1 MTAMNAMAGA
11 HPARPKPPKLPKKN
25 KGKLLVAQLLLTPAV
40 AMLLIWMIVP
50 LVMTLWNSM
59 LNYNLLSADTQSFA
73 WFNNYKYLV
82 KDADFWV
89 SIVNSVLMIGSVLLM
104 SVVVGSLLAWLYD
117 QDFRGRNIARLL
129 VIAPFFVMPT
139 VSALLWKNM
148 MFHPVYGLF
157 GALAHALGVPPI
169 DWFKDY
175 PMISVIIILWWQWM
189 PFAFLILLTAIQ
201 SVDSEQKE
209 AAKIDGAKPW
219 HIFWFIIL
227 PHLKRAISVVVM
239 IEAIFLLS
247 AFAEIHITTGGGPG
261 NATTNLTYFVYLRGI
276 SQFDIGLA
284 SAGGVI
290 AVILANIISFFLI
303 RTASKNLQA

>member
-1 MTAMNAMAGA
+1 MTTVITRPIKGA
-11 HPARPKPPKLPKKN
+11 KK
-25 KGKLLVAQLLLTPAV
+25 KSDVRLLTAQLLLTPAV
-40 AMLLIWMIVP
+40 AMLLVWMVVP
-50 LVMTLWNSM
+50 LFMTLYNSM
-59 LNYNLLSADTQSFA
+59 LNYSLLSPDAINFT
-73 WFNNYKYLV
+73 WFNNYKDLYQ
-82 KDADFWV
+82 DPAFWV
-89 SIVNSVLMIGSVLLM
+89 SILNSVIMIGTVLIL
-104 SVVVGSLLAWLYD
+104 SIVFGTLLAWLYD
-117 QDFRGRNIARLL
+117 QDFKGCNVARLL

-148 MFHPVYGLF
+148 ILHPVYGLF
-157 GALAHALGVPPI
+157 AAVSTFFGLPAV
-169 DWFKDY
+169 DWFRDY
-175 PMISVIIILWWQWM
+175 PMLSIIMIMTWEWM
-189 PFAFLILLTAIQ
+189 PFAFLILLTSIQ

-219 HIFWFIIL
+219 HIFVYIIL
-227 PHLKRAISVVVM
+227 PHLKRSISVVVM

-247 AFAEIHITTGGGPG
+247 AFAEIHITTAGGPG

-276 SQFDIGLA
+276 AQFDIGLA

>member
-1 MTAMNAMAGA
+1 MSTVTAT
-11 HPARPKPPKLPKKN
+11 PALRKKSN
-25 KGKLLVAQLLLTPAV
+25 GKLLIAQLLLTPAV
-40 AMLLIWMIVP
+40 AMLFVWMIVP
-50 LVMTLWNSM
+50 LVMTLWNSL
-59 LNYNLLSADTQSFA
+59 LNYNLLSADTKSFA
-73 WFNNYKYLV
+73 WFTNYKYLIS
-82 KDADFWV
+82 DADFWV
-89 SIVNSVLMIGSVLLM
+89 SIWNSVLMIGTVLVM

-117 QDFRGRNIARLL
+117 QDFKGRNVARLF

-148 MFHPVYGLF
+148 MFNPVNGI
-157 GALAHALGVPPI
+157 LAAAMHGMGMEPI

-175 PMISVIIILWWQWM
+175 PMLSVIIILWWQWM

-209 AAKIDGAKPW
+209 AAKIDGAKAR

-227 PHLKRAISVVVM
+227 PHLQRAISVVIM

-261 NATTNLTYFVYLRGI
+261 NSTTNLTYFVFLRGI
-276 SQFDIGLA
+276 GQFDIGLA

-290 AVILANIISFFLI
+290 AVILANIVSFFLI

>member
-1 MTAMNAMAGA
+1 MSTVTAT
-11 HPARPKPPKLPKKN
+11 PALRKKSN
-25 KGKLLVAQLLLTPAV
+25 GKLLIAQLLLTPAV
-40 AMLLIWMIVP
+40 AMLFVWMIVP
-50 LVMTLWNSM
+50 LVMTLWNSL
-59 LNYNLLSADTQSFA
+59 LNYNLLSADTKSFA
-73 WFNNYKYLV
+73 WFTNYKYLIS
-82 KDADFWV
+82 DADFWV
-89 SIVNSVLMIGSVLLM
+89 SIWNSVLMIGTVLVM

-117 QDFRGRNIARLL
+117 QDFKGRNVARLF

-148 MFHPVYGLF
+148 MFNPVNGI
-157 GALAHALGVPPI
+157 LAAAMHGMGMEPI

-175 PMISVIIILWWQWM
+175 PMLSVIIILWWQWM

-209 AAKIDGAKPW
+209 AAKIDGAKAR

-227 PHLKRAISVVVM
+227 PHLQRAISVVIM

-261 NATTNLTYFVYLRGI
+261 NSTTNLTYFVFLRGI
-276 SQFDIGLA
+276 GQFDIGLA

-290 AVILANIISFFLI
+290 AVILANVVSFFLI

>member
-1 MTAMNAMAGA
+1 MSAVAT
-11 HPARPKPPKLPKKN
+11 RPVGVKK
-25 KGKLLVAQLLLTPAV
+25 KTDSRLLLAQLMLTPAV
-40 AMLLIWMIVP
+40 AMLFIWMIIP
-50 LVMTLWNSM
+50 LVMTIYNSM
-59 LNYNLLSADTQSFA
+59 LNYNLQSADTVAFSGLS
-73 WFNNYKYLV
+73 NYKYLYQ
-82 KDADFWV
+82 DADFWV
-89 SIVNSVLMIGSVLLM
+89 SILNSVIMIGTVLVL
-104 SVVVGSLLAWLYD
+104 SIVVGTLLAWLYD
-117 QDFRGRNIARLL
+117 QDFKGRNVARLL

-148 MFHPVYGLF
+148 MFHPVYGMF
-157 GALAHALGVPPI
+157 AAISHALGLPVV

-175 PMISVIIILWWQWM
+175 PMFSIIVILTWQWI
-189 PFAFLILLTAIQ
+189 PFAFLILLTSIQ

-219 HIFWFIIL
+219 HIFVYIIL

-247 AFAEIHITTGGGPG
+247 AFAEIHITTAGGPG

-276 SQFDIGLA
+276 AQFDIGLA

-290 AVILANIISFFLI
+290 AVILANIVSFFLI
-303 RTASKNLQA
+303 RTASKNLQAA

>member
-1 MTAMNAMAGA
+1 MSKASANPVAAK
-11 HPARPKPPKLPKKN
+11 R
-25 KGKLLVAQLLLTPAV
+25 KGIHQSKLLVAQLLLTPAV
-40 AMLLIWMIVP
+40 AMLFIWMVVP
-50 LVMTLWNSM
+50 LVMTLWNAM
-59 LNYNLLSADTQSFA
+59 LNYNLLSADVKSFA
-73 WFNNYKYLV
+73 WFSNYKYLV

-89 SIVNSVLMIGSVLLM
+89 SIVNSVLMIGTVLVM

-117 QDFRGRNIARLL
+117 QDFKGRNIARLF

-148 MFHPVYGLF
+148 MFHPVYGLI
-157 GALAHALGVPPI
+157 GAVMHVLGLQPV

-175 PMISVIIILWWQWM
+175 PMLAVIIILWWQWM

-219 HIFWFIIL
+219 HVFWFIIL

-261 NATTNLTYFVYLRGI
+261 NATTNLTYFVFLRGI
-276 SQFDIGLA
+276 AQFDIGLA

>member
-1 MTAMNAMAGA
+1 MNSPNRRAMASMMQ
-11 HPARPKPPKLPKKN
+11 PSKQLI
-25 KGKLLVAQLLLTPAV
+25 AQILLTPAV
-40 AMLLIWMIVP
+40 AMLFLWMIVP
-50 LVMTLWNSM
+50 LVMTLWNSL
-59 LNYNLLSADTQSFA
+59 LNYNLLSSDSQSFA
-73 WFNNYKYLV
+73 GLQNYMYLI

-89 SIVNSVLMIGSVLLM
+89 SILNSIVMIGSVLTG
-104 SVVVGSLLAWLYD
+104 SVVVAALLAWLYD
-117 QDFRGRNIARLL
+117 QDFYGRNIARLL

-139 VSALLWKNM
+139 VSTLLWKNM
-148 MFHPVYGLF
+148 MFHPVYGLI
-157 GALAHALGVPPI
+157 GALAHSLGLPAI
-169 DWFKDY
+169 DWFKDH
-175 PMISVIIILWWQWM
+175 PMLAIVIILWWQWM

-209 AAKIDGAKPW
+209 AARIDGARAW
-219 HIFWFIIL
+219 HIFWYIIL

-276 SQFDIGLA
+276 AQFDIGLA

-290 AVILANIISFFLI
+290 AVILANIVAFFLI
-303 RTASKNLQA
+303 RTASKNLQSA

>member
-1 MTAMNAMAGA
+1 MSTVTAT
-11 HPARPKPPKLPKKN
+11 PALRKKSN
-25 KGKLLVAQLLLTPAV
+25 GKLLIAQLLLTPAV
-40 AMLLIWMIVP
+40 AMLFVWMIVP
-50 LVMTLWNSM
+50 LVMTLWNSL
-59 LNYNLLSADTQSFA
+59 LNYNLLSADTKSFA
-73 WFNNYKYLV
+73 WFTNYKYLIS
-82 KDADFWV
+82 DADFWV
-89 SIVNSVLMIGSVLLM
+89 SIWNSILMIGTVLVM

-117 QDFRGRNIARLL
+117 QDFKGRNVARLF

-148 MFHPVYGLF
+148 MFNPVNGI
-157 GALAHALGVPPI
+157 LAAAMHGMGMEPI

-175 PMISVIIILWWQWM
+175 PMLSVIIILWWQWM

-209 AAKIDGAKPW
+209 AAKIDGAKAR

-227 PHLKRAISVVVM
+227 PHLQRAISVVIM

-261 NATTNLTYFVYLRGI
+261 NSTTNLTYFVFLRGI
-276 SQFDIGLA
+276 GQFDIGLA

-290 AVILANIISFFLI
+290 AVILANIVSFFLI